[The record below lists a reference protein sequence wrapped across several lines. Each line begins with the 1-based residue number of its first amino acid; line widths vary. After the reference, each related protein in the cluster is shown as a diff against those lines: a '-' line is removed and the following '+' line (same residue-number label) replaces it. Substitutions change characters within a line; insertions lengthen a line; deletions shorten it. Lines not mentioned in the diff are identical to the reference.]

1 MRIMPKIRSIISRKP
16 VKMGN
21 SYYISIPKEWL
32 EENPAEQYFIIVG
45 EDLIILNPKKEIKI
59 K

>member
-1 MRIMPKIRSIISRKP
+1 MPKIRSIISRKP